1 MKNLFNKLRAAFSTI
16 KAHAVRSFSADPLM
30 GYKFRVSISGIPDS
44 IGFQKIS
51 GMSRE
56 VEVVEYLEN
65 MFEYAHKFPGR
76 EKVGEVTFERGMYG
90 GDETLWNAY
99 KSIFKEST
107 AVRRDVTLNVC
118 DRWGNIRRT
127 FQLAECWFSKFE
139 TGDYDASNS
148 EVVIETLT
156 MQFEN
161 YL

>member
-1 MKNLFNKLRAAFSTI
+1 MKRIFNAIRAAFSTI
-16 KAHAVRSFSADPLM
+16 KAHAARTFSADPLQ

-51 GMSRE
+51 GLSRE

-99 KSIFKEST
+99 KSIFSAAS

-139 TGDYDASNS
+139 TGDFDATSND
-148 EVVIETLT
+148 VVIETLT

-161 YL
+161 FL